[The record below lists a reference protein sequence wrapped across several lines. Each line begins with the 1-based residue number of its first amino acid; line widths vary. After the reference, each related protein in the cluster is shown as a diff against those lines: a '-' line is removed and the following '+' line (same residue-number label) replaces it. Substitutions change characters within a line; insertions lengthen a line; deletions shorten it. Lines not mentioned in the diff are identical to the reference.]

1 MRDGRRVGA
10 ALYRIVVA
18 GRLAPRHRAELD
30 QFSVEASD
38 QETVLT
44 GPVVDQAQLQGLLDR
59 IAALELVLVSVNRI
73 DEPSGGGP
81 EAARPPS
88 AA

>member
-1 MRDGRRVGA
+1 V

-18 GRLAPRHRAELD
+18 GRLEPSHRAELD

-38 QETVLT
+38 QDTVLT
-44 GPVVDQAQLQGLLDR
+44 GPVVDQAQLQGVLDR

-81 EAARPPS
+81 EPPR
-88 AA
+88 AG